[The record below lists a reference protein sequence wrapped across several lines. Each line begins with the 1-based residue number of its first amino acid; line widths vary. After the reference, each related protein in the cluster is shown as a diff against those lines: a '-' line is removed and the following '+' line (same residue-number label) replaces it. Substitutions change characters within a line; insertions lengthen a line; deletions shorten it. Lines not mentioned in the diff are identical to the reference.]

1 MNSMIVQ
8 DCVLIVYSVQNMQ
21 WITFLDSEG
30 RVTDSEALR
39 KRIFYGGLDHKLRN
53 EVCILHL

>member
-1 MNSMIVQ
+1 MSSMIVQ
-8 DCVLIVYSVQNMQ
+8 DFVLIVYSVKNMQ

-53 EVCILHL
+53 EV